1 MGGIEERDSRNR
13 EESME
18 RDYIKTTE
26 YQDGR
31 NEGGTGGQI
40 DAQIDQIDTYIRRY
54 IGRYIGR

>member
-31 NEGGTGGQI
+31 NEGGTGG
-40 DAQIDQIDTYIRRY
+40 
-54 IGRYIGR
+54 